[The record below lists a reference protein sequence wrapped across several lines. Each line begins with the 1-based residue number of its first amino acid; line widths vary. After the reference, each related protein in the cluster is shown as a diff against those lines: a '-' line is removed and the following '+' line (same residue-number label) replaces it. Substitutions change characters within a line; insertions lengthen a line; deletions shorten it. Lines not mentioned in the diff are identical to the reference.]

1 VSKIVLIGSTALAPV
16 KRGEWLY
23 DQVAALKSPL
33 DPRTPFMREWHPGN
47 QPTPV
52 DPAFAKASME
62 DVLAVPFHVW
72 KAVMRELAHVPIG
85 RHAVDVKAPVLV
97 LSGGK
102 DPLFPAEHHASL
114 LKAFRG
120 AEGQVF
126 PELGHNPIW
135 ERPAELGAIIDRFL
149 ARPAK

>member
-1 VSKIVLIGSTALAPV
+1 
-16 KRGEWLY
+16 
-23 DQVAALKSPL
+23 
-33 DPRTPFMREWHPGN
+33 MRDWHPGN

-72 KAVMRELAHVPIG
+72 KAVMRELAYVPIG

-120 AEGQVF
+120 AEGHVF

-149 ARPAK
+149 ARPIK